1 VKFLVPLFVMC
12 LCLDV
17 LARPIASVKPLESL
31 GQPKDDS
38 KNENKKDSNPLN
50 GGYIGFGMTAAH
62 LNTEVDS
69 NELGG
74 SGAYGSFIIGGG
86 KKVRKSYLSGEL
98 DVNYGSVLATKKSYG
113 KMASNVD
120 VGLNF
125 RVGYA
130 DKNKIIPYLKIGFGW
145 TKYKLKVA
153 GDKKSFSAT
162 YFAPGAG
169 VEIPI
174 LSSSFLR
181 LEAAYAMNMAGNNID
196 NYRFN
201 KKPNRILFKMA
212 GLTRF

>member
-1 VKFLVPLFVMC
+1 MC
-12 LCLDV
+12 LNAG
-17 LARPIASVKPLESL
+17 ARSIAEVKPLESL
-31 GQPKDDS
+31 GQAKGDS
-38 KNENKKDSNPLN
+38 KDEIKKDSHPLN

-62 LNTEVDS
+62 LNAEVNS

-98 DVNYGSVLATKKSYG
+98 DVNYGSVLATKKSYLG
-113 KMASNVD
+113 V
-120 VGLNF
+120 NF

-130 DKNKIIPYLKIGFGW
+130 DKNKVIPYLKIGFGW

-181 LEAAYAMNMAGNNID
+181 IEAAYAMNMAGNNVD